1 MTITFASFCYQRLS
15 VCAMFLHTTLHVSFQ
30 IQFLLIFLHSF
41 SVLFI
46 KDCEYPRTMSVLM
59 GIQSVF
65 MFMLFYDFYQ
75 KAYTKKEK

>member
-1 MTITFASFCYQRLS
+1 
-15 VCAMFLHTTLHVSFQ
+15 MFLCTTLNVSFQ
-30 IQFLLIFLHSF
+30 IQFMLIFLHSF

-46 KDCEYPRTMSVLM
+46 KDCEYPRIISVLM

-75 KAYTKKEK
+75 KAYVKKKKQ